1 MYCEHSQLPGT
12 YSYDPAT
19 KDFTT
24 HEWGGTS
31 YHSNLLAYGPMAGVL
46 VEGPVEEI
54 AGPWNP
60 ARYDSVVVK
69 PTDVEVPD
77 LRQVYY
83 GGATEKYIHTDPE
96 ANGNAN
102 WGEELSFFV
111 RDSGDILYPD
121 GSLWSFKTTTTQ
133 SGGKIF
139 LTSSHAEASLYHTTI
154 GDGGMTECQQY
165 NNYVFLTLAVS
176 ESLGINTLP
185 DYDMDCS
192 SNRKVG
198 GEVKDTA
205 TLYPS
210 GLAYATAPR
219 IGGEVTTTTTTTT
232 SSTTSNGSSTT
243 TTSGTVTTVGS
254 TTTTTTI
261 GNPGSGGACGE
272 NHAVKGFLGFE
283 EGTIVPGT
291 ISGDAVRPW
300 AINSMGACN
309 GSNNGLTA
317 GVDAS
322 GAKGVDTL
330 STYTV
335 DVPQG
340 ATKMSYFY
348 SYPAALDRGDDF
360 HVVKNNDVVHSY
372 ENGPGASCA
381 SACIDVTPG
390 DVVRFVCKS
399 GGNNE
404 LCSIDE
410 IRFQGSV

>member
-1 MYCEHSQLPGT
+1 ML
-12 YSYDPAT
+12 
-19 KDFTT
+19 
-24 HEWGGTS
+24 
-31 YHSNLLAYGPMAGVL
+31 N
-46 VEGPVEEI
+46 
-54 AGPWNP
+54 
-60 ARYDSVVVK
+60 
-69 PTDVEVPD
+69 
-77 LRQVYY
+77 
-83 GGATEKYIHTDPE
+83 
-96 ANGNAN
+96 
-102 WGEELSFFV
+102 
-111 RDSGDILYPD
+111 
-121 GSLWSFKTTTTQ
+121 
-133 SGGKIF
+133 
-139 LTSSHAEASLYHTTI
+139 
-154 GDGGMTECQQY
+154 QY
-165 NNYVFLTLAVS
+165 NNYVFLTRAVS
-176 ESLGINTLP
+176 ERLGINTLP
-185 DYDMDCS
+185 DYDMECS

-205 TLYPS
+205 TLYLG

-232 SSTTSNGSSTT
+232 SSTTSSTTSNGSSTT

-254 TTTTTTI
+254 TTTSTTTI

-340 ATKMSYFY
+340 ATKMIYFY
-348 SYPAALDRGDDF
+348 YFSIIVFR
-360 HVVKNNDVVHSY
+360 S
-372 ENGPGASCA
+372 
-381 SACIDVTPG
+381 
-390 DVVRFVCKS
+390 VCKS
-399 GGNNE
+399 
-404 LCSIDE
+404 
-410 IRFQGSV
+410 VV